1 MADRLTMLWNRS
13 LLCMRRCDK
22 ISQQVWIRIKIKTCS
37 SQIPRKSFSKIAQL
51 FRCIVLRFSADKKF
65 LDKAPEVLGLKL
77 SPLRLYF
84 KSYGQTDFMSSVFW
98 LLLLTF
104 CFSFNL
110 FSLSRS
116 SRVSS
121 HLYHFYM

>member
-37 SQIPRKSFSKIAQL
+37 SQIPRKSSVK
-51 FRCIVLRFSADKKF
+51 LRSSSDALFSAFLQIKKF